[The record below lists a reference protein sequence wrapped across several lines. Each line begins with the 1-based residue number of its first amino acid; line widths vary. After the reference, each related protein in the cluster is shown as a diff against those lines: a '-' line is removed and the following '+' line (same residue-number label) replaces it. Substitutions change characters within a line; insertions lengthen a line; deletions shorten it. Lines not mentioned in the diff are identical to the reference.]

1 MQSTINKIGNY
12 RWTICALAFA
22 ATTINYLDR
31 VVISLLKS
39 DLSKEF
45 NWNDGDYANIEIA
58 FKLAYALGMLGARRL
73 VDKLGTKM
81 GYLVATCLWSVA
93 ALSHALITS

>member
-58 FKLAYALGMLGARRL
+58 FKPVG
-73 VDKLGTKM
+73 
-81 GYLVATCLWSVA
+81 
-93 ALSHALITS
+93 